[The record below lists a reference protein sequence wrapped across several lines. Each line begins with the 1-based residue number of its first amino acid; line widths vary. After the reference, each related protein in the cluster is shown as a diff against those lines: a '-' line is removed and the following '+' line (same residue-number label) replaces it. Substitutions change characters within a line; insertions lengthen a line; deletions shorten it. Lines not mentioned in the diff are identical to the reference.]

1 MSHFDWKLLRRKK
14 VLQLQHTVPEHT
26 FRVLLFRTLDP
37 SHAPSPLLDLST
49 RGKISHG
56 GGFSRARISAPRDPP
71 SADSSLAPL
80 FLPDDSGNLFV
91 NVRSVDGSATTSL
104 FQGD

>member
-14 VLQLQHTVPEHT
+14 VLQLHHTVPEHT

-56 GGFSRARISAPRDPP
+56 GGFPRISGAQDRPGKRTVRFV
-71 SADSSLAPL
+71 SMISFLWMIAAISS
-80 FLPDDSGNLFV
+80 
-91 NVRSVDGSATTSL
+91 
-104 FQGD
+104 